1 MLLGGGGYYVA
12 LMPVS
17 AISVDVNPSVELTL
31 NRLDRVIAVEGFNP
45 EGEAPAESLSVTFL
59 PYTSALE
66 AILESEGM
74 SGYLSAGGEVS
85 ITVACSDP
93 DRQEALLAG
102 AKSCAQACEGTVT
115 CHGGGAGAM
124 EQAHHAGLSVGK
136 YQAVQELLALDPD
149 ITREEAEGMSMA
161 QLRAAIAALS
171 GGEQTGQWGGQGHGH
186 GHGGR

>member
-1 MLLGGGGYYVA
+1 
-12 LMPVS
+12 MPVS